1 MKSPGLAAAGID
13 PAAGDELQLL
23 LDRSDLTALIGGV
36 SPRKGGKMTE
46 VRLLPS
52 SYTSAV
58 HAHPQVHL
66 LTHTLTLTHTVL
78 PHCALAR
85 SAAPDLSRRPLSARC
100 LRVRRTASCRRP
112 YPYPPLTLTLTLA
125 LALTLTL
132 TLTLALALALAF
144 SLALALA
151 LILALAIVFDL
162 NLSARH
168 TLSLSLSLTLTL
180 QAALDAL
187 PDP

>member
-13 PAAGDELQLL
+13 SAAGDELQLL

-66 LTHTLTLTHTVL
+66 LTHTLTFTHT
-78 PHCALAR
+78 H
-85 SAAPDLSRRPLSARC
+85 
-100 LRVRRTASCRRP
+100 
-112 YPYPPLTLTLTLA
+112 
-125 LALTLTL
+125 ALTAPSPGLPLPT
-132 TLTLALALALAF
+132 
-144 SLALALA
+144 SLG
-151 LILALAIVFDL
+151 DL
-162 NLSARH
+162 FRH
-168 TLSLSLSLTLTL
+168 
-180 QAALDAL
+180 AVCA
-187 PDP
+187 